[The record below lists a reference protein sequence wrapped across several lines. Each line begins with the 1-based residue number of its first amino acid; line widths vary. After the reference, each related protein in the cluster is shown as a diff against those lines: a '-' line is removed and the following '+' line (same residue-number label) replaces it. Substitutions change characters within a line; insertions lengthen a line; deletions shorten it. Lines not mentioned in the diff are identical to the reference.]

1 MSAWVLFKDK
11 VPEKSNMFG
20 FWISGILRNEWVSS
34 MKPNQWKW
42 VSVVQKITTGGDRRY
57 LYTFSSIEEPVEI
70 FISGMKLE
78 IFDNLPYK

>member
-42 VSVVQKITTGGDRRY
+42 VSIVQKIRTGGDSRY
-57 LYTFSSIEEPVEI
+57 LYTFSSIEEPFEI
-70 FISGMKLE
+70 IITGMKLE
-78 IFDNLPYK
+78 IFDN